1 MNSQCEAC
9 EIFSQC
15 LAACK
20 SSWLFIELCKKQIYI
35 VEELGGWGMPFS
47 QLYTSTTDSGAGTTL
62 VLCQKPHPIDKNK
75 SAYQKLRLPFHDA
88 WRHSSQWWR
97 HERQHNHNSAVVCGR
112 LAVDGGNALLCWRDR
127 RECER
132 GGGET
137 RKQRRRRQLK
147 SEQWAD
153 GGRK

>member
-35 VEELGGWGMPFS
+35 VEELGEWGMPFS
-47 QLYTSTTDSGAGTTL
+47 QLYILVRQIPVLEQPWFYVRNRMQSTKINLLIKNCGCHFTKRDVIVHSDDVMRDSTIT
-62 VLCQKPHPIDKNK
+62 VL
-75 SAYQKLRLPFHDA
+75 L
-88 WRHSSQWWR
+88 
-97 HERQHNHNSAVVCGR
+97 CGR